1 MQSPGSLE
9 DMRTLNWIS
18 FGCASAASLF
28 LAAAVTFHS
37 PRSLPIV
44 FLPPLLAAA
53 PLAFIGTGRIRTT
66 TVVMFLSALGLTGLW
81 LLGLLSVGWFYFP
94 SAMFMVATLFSRVAP
109 GR

>member
-28 LAAAVTFHS
+28 LGPSVASLS
-37 PRSLPIV
+37 PRSLPIL

-53 PLAFIGTGRIRTT
+53 PLAFIRTGRIRTT

-81 LLGLLSVGWFYFP
+81 LLGLLSIGWYYFP
-94 SAMFMVATLFSRVAP
+94 SAMFMVAALFSRVAH